1 MRKTTLPLAALAA
14 LLLAVPADAKV
25 RAGAYK
31 GDTDQNRAV
40 TFKVKGGKVRTFQAG
55 VMTFCSAGGESTFET
70 DAVANVPPIK
80 LKANGRFRWTAPD
93 DTDGVIEMTV
103 AGRISGGRARGT
115 VTLRRPHSRYD
126 SGQGMVVFGQ
136 CSAERKWTAR
146 VR

>member
-1 MRKTTLPLAALAA
+1 MTTKTLPLAALAA
-14 LLLAVPADAKV
+14 LLLAAPADAKV
-25 RAGAYK
+25 RTGSYK
-31 GDTDQNRAV
+31 GDTDQNRTV

-55 VMTFCSAGGESTFET
+55 VMTFCSAGGESSFET

-80 LKANGRFRWTAPD
+80 LKRNGRFRWTAPD

-103 AGRISGGRARGT
+103 TGRITGGRAKGT
-115 VTLRRPHSRYD
+115 LTLRRPHSRYD
-126 SGQGMVVFGQ
+126 SSQGMVVFGQ